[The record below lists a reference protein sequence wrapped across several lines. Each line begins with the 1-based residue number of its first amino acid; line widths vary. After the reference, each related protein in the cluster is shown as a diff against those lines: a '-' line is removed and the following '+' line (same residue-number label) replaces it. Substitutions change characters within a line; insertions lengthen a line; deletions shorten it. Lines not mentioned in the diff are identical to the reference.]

1 MTSPNNVQRQSV
13 RLAGGVVPSRMRHA
27 ISQAEHAALLAG
39 VTVDT
44 VTGHAELEQVF
55 GLFEKVWQPENGNPP
70 VHRDMMKA
78 LSHSGN
84 YVAGAFRGG
93 DLIGGSVAFFEE
105 PQHRSLHSHI
115 TGILPTVQNGHIGL
129 ALKLFQRAWAL
140 ERGILHV
147 RWTFDPLVARNAYF
161 NVSKLGAFPIE
172 YLPRFYAPM
181 NDSLNGGADS
191 DRLLIDW
198 AIGSSKVSDVV
209 SGVGKIPT
217 PESLGASE
225 LLSVSAA
232 GLPLLTPT
240 ENRFVTVATPND
252 VYALRK
258 SDPAAANDWRLAVRE
273 ALGGVLA
280 ENGVVVAVTRTG
292 KYVLDRAPG
301 AECASG
307 CVGMERL

>member
-1 MTSPNNVQRQSV
+1 MTSPN
-13 RLAGGVVPSRMRHA
+13 
-27 ISQAEHAALLAG
+27 ISQAEQAALLAS
-39 VTVDT
+39 VTIET
-44 VTGHAELEQVF
+44 VTGHTKLEQVF
-55 GLFEKVWQPENGNPP
+55 DLFEKVWQPESGNPP
-70 VHRDMMKA
+70 VHRDMMQA
-78 LSHSGN
+78 LAHSGN

-93 DLIGGSVAFFEE
+93 DLIGASVAFFEE

-161 NVSKLGAFPIE
+161 NVSKLGALPIQ

-181 NDSLNGGADS
+181 NDGLNGGADS

-198 AIGSSKVSDVV
+198 EIGSSKVSDVV
-209 SGVGKIPT
+209 SGAGEVPT

-225 LLSVSAA
+225 LLSISEA
-232 GLPLLTPT
+232 GLPVMKAT

-252 VYALRK
+252 VYALRN
-258 SDPAAANDWRLAVRE
+258 SDPTVANDWRLAVRD

-280 ENGVVVAVTRTG
+280 ENGVVVAVTRSG

-301 AECASG
+301 SEFVKATVEVTS
-307 CVGMERL
+307 